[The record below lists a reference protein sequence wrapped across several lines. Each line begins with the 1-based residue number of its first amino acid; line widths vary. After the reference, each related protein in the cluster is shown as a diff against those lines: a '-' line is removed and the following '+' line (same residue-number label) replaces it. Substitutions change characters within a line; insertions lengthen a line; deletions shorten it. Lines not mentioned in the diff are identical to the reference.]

1 MKCPIFILTAC
12 ILAGCASTQTKQGSG
27 RAGIGSPAYIA
38 EIGSA
43 QDTRYFQVVG
53 KVRCDEFDKTILI
66 FNPPEWTTGWT
77 RRQMFHARPVVE
89 RCGKAFRDRYAQGD
103 PALQGSDGVLIDGQT
118 AGLAGEYRFVAEG
131 WTIKFSDPSKEDIS
145 QRLKTPAKQAIDVL
159 QLRTVL
165 NWVKAHQAT
174 EYLPEI
180 RAVLPAILT
189 SHPSNGWGEA
199 EMAALR
205 TMADIGDRDSGI
217 WMEILHA
224 GIYKSPYLD
233 AKYPATFEH
242 GEHALIAGRMVG
254 CSGLKEFVP
263 ELDRVAREATAAA
276 HKIAAAQALVTL
288 GERERVQRIA
298 QSMKPSPTE
307 QLISNM
313 ARANLPYTCR
323 A

>member
-66 FNPPEWTTGWT
+66 FNPPEWTTGWN

-118 AGLAGEYRFVAEG
+118 ASIAGEYRFVAEG
-131 WTIKFSDPSKEDIS
+131 WSIKFSDPSKEDIS

-165 NWVKAHQAT
+165 NWVKAHRQPNIYRRSAQFF
-174 EYLPEI
+174 LQFS
-180 RAVLPAILT
+180 LAIL
-189 SHPSNGWGEA
+189 P
-199 EMAALR
+199 M
-205 TMADIGDRDSGI
+205 
-217 WMEILHA
+217 
-224 GIYKSPYLD
+224 
-233 AKYPATFEH
+233 
-242 GEHALIAGRMVG
+242 AGRSRNG
-254 CSGLKEFVP
+254 
-263 ELDRVAREATAAA
+263 
-276 HKIAAAQALVTL
+276 
-288 GERERVQRIA
+288 RIA
-298 QSMKPSPTE
+298 HHGRHRGSRFRHLDGNS
-307 QLISNM
+307 
-313 ARANLPYTCR
+313 ARWHLQVSVP
-323 A
+323 